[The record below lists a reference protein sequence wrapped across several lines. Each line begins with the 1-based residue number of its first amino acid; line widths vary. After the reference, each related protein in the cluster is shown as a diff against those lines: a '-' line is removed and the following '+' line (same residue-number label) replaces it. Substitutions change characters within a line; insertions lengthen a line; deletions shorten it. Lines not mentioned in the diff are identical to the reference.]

1 MRKPRKKCLELHRT
15 LTGGMPGL
23 EPFLGGT
30 LANAAAVCL
39 DKNRHTTGVELEVS
53 GQYRR
58 RIEVC
63 WDGPTEQVRR
73 SYADLQEATEF
84 GAAGVAIA
92 ALNNFAGWVVMQR
105 SRKGTG
111 FDYWIAKKNERG
123 GPLFQGY
130 SPLEVSGIL
139 TGDDTELLRR
149 VQIKKVQISAAKPR
163 QGKVAVV
170 EFSAPKSRIVRS

>member
-1 MRKPRKKCLELHRT
+1 MSKPRKKYLELHRT

-39 DKNRHTTGVELEVS
+39 DKNRHSSGVELEVS

-58 RIEVC
+58 RVEVC
-63 WDGPTEQVRR
+63 WDGPTDQVRN

-92 ALNNFAGWVVMQR
+92 TLNNFGGWIVMQR

-111 FDYWIAKKNERG
+111 FDYWISKKDDHC
-123 GPLFQGY
+123 GPLFQGCA
-130 SPLEVSGIL
+130 PLEVSGIL
-139 TGDDTELLRR
+139 NGDDTELQRR
-149 VQIKKVQISAAKPR
+149 VRIKKGQISITKTR
-163 QGKVAVV
+163 RGTVAVV
-170 EFSAPKSRIVRS
+170 EFSAPKTRIVRS